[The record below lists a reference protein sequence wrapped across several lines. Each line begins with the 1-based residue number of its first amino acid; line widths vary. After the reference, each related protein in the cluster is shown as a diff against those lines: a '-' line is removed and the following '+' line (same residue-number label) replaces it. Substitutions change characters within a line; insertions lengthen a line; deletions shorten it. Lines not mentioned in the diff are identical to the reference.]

1 MDSPAV
7 ENRPHHSPEFLQSV
21 APHSIKPF
29 RSGDMTHADAF
40 DFLLLLGREVECV
53 AQKDIC
59 APPVTWIAR
68 NDGIQSLGE
77 PNLLHQ
83 QKCALRTRRSNLSPS
98 WQTATVTFHPV
109 IRQI

>member
-7 ENRPHHSPEFLQSV
+7 ENRHHHRSEFLQSV
-21 APHSIKPF
+21 APHSIEQF

-40 DFLLLLGREVECV
+40 NFLLLLGREVECV

-83 QKCALRTRRSNLSPS
+83 QKCALSTRCSTQSPS
-98 WQTATVTFHPV
+98 RKAATVQCQPV
-109 IRQI
+109 ITQ